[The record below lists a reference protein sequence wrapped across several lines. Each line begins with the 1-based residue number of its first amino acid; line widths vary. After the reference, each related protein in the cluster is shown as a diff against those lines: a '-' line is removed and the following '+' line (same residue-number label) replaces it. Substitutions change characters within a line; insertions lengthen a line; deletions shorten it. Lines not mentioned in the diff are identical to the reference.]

1 MGHPDKDAQVRQR
14 QDKQALENMDC
25 ARWNKTYFS
34 EESGGRRLHRCAKHR
49 QGGGPWPR
57 VAELGTAWPSL
68 AALGDLNTWDD
79 ALEEFDDIVGSWD
92 S

>member
-1 MGHPDKDAQVRQR
+1 MDHPDKDAQGRQH
-14 QDKQALENMDC
+14 QGMQALGSMDC
-25 ARWNKTYFS
+25 ARWNKTCFS
-34 EESGGRRLHRCAKHR
+34 EESGGRRLHRCMKHR
-49 QGGGPWPR
+49 QSWHR

-79 ALEEFDDIVGSWD
+79 ALEEVEVIFGSWG